1 MVSYTPGQSIILKA
15 NPSYWDKSLPYVSG
29 VNEKLGVSPEV
40 QLLELQKGQIDL
52 MGDPLPNSDYLTVV
66 GNKSLTS
73 QVHQRQSLDTY
84 YLTLNTQV
92 KPFNNPLVREAVSY
106 AINRSF
112 LLKLV
117 NGQGSPAT
125 GFIPPGV
132 KGYTSENL
140 VNPLNVAKAKSL
152 LAQAGYPERLQH
164 HPLQLE
170 HPAVDQP

>member
-1 MVSYTPGQSIILKA
+1 
-15 NPSYWDKSLPYVSG
+15 
-29 VNEKLGVSPEV
+29 
-40 QLLELQKGQIDL
+40 
-52 MGDPLPNSDYLTVV
+52 MGDPLPNSDYLSVV

-73 QVHQRQSLDTY
+73 QIHQRQSLDTY
-84 YLTLNTQV
+84 FLTLNTQV

-106 AINRSF
+106 AINRQF

-132 KGYTSENL
+132 KGYSSQNL

-152 LAQAGYPERLQH
+152 LAQAGYPNGFSTTLYSWNTQ
-164 HPLQLE
+164 PWTNLDPAIQQQLAAIGIKVNVRPKPRRAPSSTS
-170 HPAVDQP
+170 PAIRRRHR